1 MQEIL
6 MMILPR
12 CPHCRRAD
20 KMLKELIEEEPA
32 YGAIP
37 IRRVDE
43 SKETEFADSLDYY
56 FVPTFFV
63 AGEKLMEGV
72 PTKEKVRAV
81 LERALGARE

>member
-1 MQEIL
+1 
-6 MMILPR
+6 MMILPG

-20 KMLKELIEEEPA
+20 KMMKELMEEEPA
-32 YGAIP
+32 YKAIP

-43 SKETEFADSLDYY
+43 SEDPSFADSLDYY

-81 LERALGARE
+81 LERALGVRE